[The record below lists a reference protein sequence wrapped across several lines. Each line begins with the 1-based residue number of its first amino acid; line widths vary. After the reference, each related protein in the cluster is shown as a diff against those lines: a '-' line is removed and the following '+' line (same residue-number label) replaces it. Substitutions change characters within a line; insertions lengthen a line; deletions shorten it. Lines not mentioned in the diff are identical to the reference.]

1 VQTVDKPE
9 REHEGALRGVLAK
22 EALSLNLATAP
33 VDAHTK
39 PAVQPRGKGGTG
51 VAHRTAGAPRPG
63 RPRVAGLKA
72 DLEQAREGTAARRCQ
87 TGTDCSPSV
96 RPRFI
101 SRPFT
106 HG

>member
-39 PAVQPRGKGGTG
+39 PAVQPRGKG
-51 VAHRTAGAPRPG
+51 ALALRTAPPVRRVRDAPALPG
-63 RPRVAGLKA
+63 
-72 DLEQAREGTAARRCQ
+72 
-87 TGTDCSPSV
+87 
-96 RPRFI
+96 
-101 SRPFT
+101 
-106 HG
+106 